1 MPNEDQIDAV
11 TDDSIGRPIIHE
23 TKNRFL
29 NDLYETELDLSNKFS
44 KPEIEDIH
52 EAVKEQLNALAN
64 AIGEKDERLKIR
76 EVIPVGSASEGTQI
90 IRPCEFDCI
99 LIIGVL
105 SQPGV
110 VEVKV
115 ENANVTSREYVLVKV
130 KDDNVR
136 SMLCDVCC
144 SAYDFVRCSYGI
156 GQSLGR
162 RYGLNRRAWY
172 RQGLRGLSCNRRGL
186 SDLFYNAVYEDTK
199 LCSQSAIQMET
210 GDLRIK
216 SSKPEETSPAFNI
229 KLLWNRAIIEN
240 QPTMEISVDLVPAL
254 KLSLEMYES
263 LLVDTAG
270 FEADQFEHVRDV
282 GSVLLIPRNHWSF
295 HVNFTDAELLRTRG
309 LSEHRRKC
317 YKILKFI
324 VNGEPFPLDGK
335 RKKLLKYFQD
345 THTMFHSY
353 TLKCVVR
360 EHHYLQQC
368 NENDDLSI
376 CISKMLTR
384 IRCIL
389 AEGLMHPFYR
399 NRYIQAPRWYRN
411 PIDGIFHI
419 NQCKERPGSMQSILN
434 KMDTTPIEEY
444 SYDTFRRSMSHYQ
457 LWKYKAKAALQI
469 ILMALVM
476 YGCVL
481 CSQYLL

>member
-1 MPNEDQIDAV
+1 MAATDDQKDAATGDQTDAA
-11 TDDSIGRPIIHE
+11 TDDSIERPIIQE

-44 KPEIEDIH
+44 KPEIKDIH
-52 EAVKEQLNALAN
+52 AAVKEQLNELAK
-64 AIGEKDERLKIR
+64 AIGEKDERLSIR

-115 ENANVTSREYVLVKV
+115 ENAHVTGREYVLVKV

-136 SMLCDVCC
+136 SMFGDMCC
-144 SAYDFVRCSYGI
+144 SEYDYVRCSYAI

-172 RQGLRGLSCNRRGL
+172 RQGLRGLSCNRRGIT
-186 SDLFYNAVYEDTK
+186 DLFYNAVYDATK
-199 LCSQSAIQMET
+199 LCSQSAIQIET
-210 GDLRIK
+210 GQLRLK
-216 SSKPEETSPAFNI
+216 PSKPEENGPAFST
-229 KLLWNRAIIEN
+229 KLLWNRATIET

-263 LLVDTAG
+263 TAG

-282 GSVLLIPRNHWSF
+282 GSVLLIPRKHWSF

-309 LSEHRRKC
+309 LSEHHRKC

-324 VNGEPFPLDGK
+324 VNGEPFPLDGN

-353 TLKCVVR
+353 TLKCVVW

-368 NENDDLSI
+368 NENDDLST

-389 AEGLMHPFYR
+389 AEGLIHPFYR
-399 NRYIQAPRWYRN
+399 NRYIQAPRWYQN
-411 PIDGIFHI
+411 PIDGIFI
-419 NQCKERPGSMQSILN
+419 
-434 KMDTTPIEEY
+434 
-444 SYDTFRRSMSHYQ
+444 
-457 LWKYKAKAALQI
+457 
-469 ILMALVM
+469 
-476 YGCVL
+476 
-481 CSQYLL
+481 

>member
-1 MPNEDQIDAV
+1 MPYEDQTDAA
-11 TDDSIGRPIIHE
+11 TDESIERPITHE

-29 NDLYETELDLSNKFS
+29 NDLYELELDLSNKFS
-44 KPEIEDIH
+44 KPEIKDIH
-52 EAVKEQLNALAN
+52 EAIKEQLNALAKLM
-64 AIGEKDERLKIR
+64 GEKDERLKIR
-76 EVIPVGSASEGTQI
+76 ESIPVGSASEGTQI

-99 LIIGVL
+99 LIIDAL

-115 ENANVTSREYVLVKV
+115 KNANVTSREYVLVKV

-136 SMLCDVCC
+136 SMFGDVCC
-144 SAYDFVRCSYGI
+144 SEYDFVRCSFQI

-162 RYGLNRRAWY
+162 RYRLNRRVWY
-172 RQGLRGLSCNRRGL
+172 RQGLRGLSCNRSGL
-186 SDLFYNAVYEDTK
+186 RDLFYNAVYDATK
-199 LCSQSAIQMET
+199 LCLQSAIQMET
-210 GDLRIK
+210 GHLRIK
-216 SSKPEETSPAFNI
+216 SSKPEENGPAFTI
-229 KLLWNRAIIEN
+229 KLLWNRGIIEN

-263 LLVDTAG
+263 LLADTAR

-282 GSVLLIPRNHWSF
+282 GSVLLIPRKHWSF
-295 HVNFTDAELLRTRG
+295 HVNFTDAEFLRTRG
-309 LSEHRRKC
+309 LSEHHRKC

-324 VNGEPFPLDGK
+324 VNGEPFPLDGN
-335 RKKLLKYFQD
+335 RKKLLKYFHD

-353 TLKCVVR
+353 TLKCVVW

-399 NRYIQAPRWYRN
+399 NRYIQAPRWYQN

-419 NQCKERPGSMQSILN
+419 NQCKERLGNMKSILD
-434 KMDTTPIEEY
+434 KMDTTPMEEY
-444 SYDTFRRSMSHYQ
+444 SYDTFLR
-457 LWKYKAKAALQI
+457 
-469 ILMALVM
+469 
-476 YGCVL
+476 
-481 CSQYLL
+481 